1 MERDLASTVV
11 RQKRAPGELS
21 LTQLERYFTL
31 LISHHPGGH
40 ISNSTSCTLCST
52 LDLSFDNISACSLES
67 EITSYM
73 T

>member
-31 LISHHPGGH
+31 LISHHPRGH

-52 LDLSFDNISACSLES
+52 FDLSFDNVSACSLES
-67 EITSYM
+67 EIRSYM